1 MNSKC
6 KLVIAA
12 GVVISLSGCASI
24 LTDKTQRIN
33 VASNSAEKLQ
43 VQIDGRT
50 QTAPGIITVQKENKD
65 KTLTVITEGC
75 EQELALNKEV
85 EPTFF
90 VNILSGGAFGSTTDY
105 SSEKMW
111 RYQDSVEIKCPQ

>member
-1 MNSKC
+1 MNKM
-6 KLVIAA
+6 KLAIAA

-33 VASNSAEKLQ
+33 VVSSSQKLQ

-50 QTAPGIITVQKENKD
+50 QVAPGIITVQKENKD
-65 KTLTVITEGC
+65 KTLSVITKGC
-75 EQELALNKEV
+75 EQQIALNKEV

-105 SSEKMW
+105 ASEKMW
-111 RYQDSVEIKCPQ
+111 RYQDSVEIKCPE

>member
-1 MNSKC
+1 MSKM
-6 KLVIAA
+6 KLAIAA

-33 VASNSAEKLQ
+33 VVSSSSQKLQ

-50 QTAPGIITVQKENKD
+50 QNAPGIITVQKENKD
-65 KTLTVITEGC
+65 KTLSVVTQGC
-75 EQELALNKEV
+75 EQQIALNKEV

-105 SSEKMW
+105 ATEKMW

>member
-6 KLVIAA
+6 KLVIAV